1 MIRQELATPSPK
13 ERRRRRPSG
22 LTGPEEEIE
31 LAELCERAGI
41 TRETARELEE
51 YGLIS
56 ARVEGSAKHYPESDV
71 DVAIVCERLGKF
83 GASPRH
89 LRAFRT
95 SADREAGLLEA
106 IVAPALR
113 ARNLERRQAGLED
126 LQSLAELAQDLAQL
140 LFWRDLRRLAAS

>member
-1 MIRQELATPSPK
+1 
-13 ERRRRRPSG
+13 
-22 LTGPEEEIE
+22 
-31 LAELCERAGI
+31 
-41 TRETARELEE
+41 
-51 YGLIS
+51 
-56 ARVEGSAKHYPESDV
+56 
-71 DVAIVCERLGKF
+71 VAIVCERLGKF

-95 SADREAGLLEA
+95 AADREAGLLEA

>member
-1 MIRQELATPSPK
+1 M
-13 ERRRRRPSG
+13 
-22 LTGPEEEIE
+22 TGPEEEIE
-31 LAELCERAGI
+31 LTELCERAGI